1 MHDSLAPELAPLPAW
16 TWGVFALFAVLV
28 FAVGYD
34 QGQLLQP
41 FLGKAAVAG
50 NHLHELFHD
59 GRHLLGFPCH

>member
-1 MHDSLAPELAPLPAW
+1 MHESSLSGAGPLPVW
-16 TWGVFALFAVLV
+16 TWPALALFAALV

-34 QGQLLQP
+34 QGQILEPL
-41 FLGKAAVAG
+41 LGKAAVAG